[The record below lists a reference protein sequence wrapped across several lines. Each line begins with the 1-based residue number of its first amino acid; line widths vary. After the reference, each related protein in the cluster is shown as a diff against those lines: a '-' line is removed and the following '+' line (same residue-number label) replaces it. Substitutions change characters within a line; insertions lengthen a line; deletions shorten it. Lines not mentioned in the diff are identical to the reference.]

1 MMATSV
7 GSKRVSVNVKLTLLF
22 CVFASLFLAGVFVW
36 RMVERNAADLKIDN
50 AERLREKNVD
60 VYSNFISA
68 ALEDSTRRAA
78 FDSELDRLVKSD
90 SIFKNSGQDRARDF
104 LRETYEQ
111 GYSIW
116 IYNLKGQRL
125 FFWGKSDVVKAFQPS
140 ENTLKSMLMTS
151 SIATPSKFHI
161 RAKDGVICEVRGA
174 VISSSQV
181 SSKATTKA
189 KSTGIL
195 FVAKSWDRE
204 YQNYIGQLTNSKVK
218 IEVAKSD
225 KVNLDADVVLSG
237 PEGKAFATL
246 SFEDPGELR
255 QALNQATDRAVYIF
269 ILFVVCLVTT
279 LMIAVFRWV
288 VQPLR
293 TIGQT
298 LAYGDLVAL
307 SDVERAGAEFEQV
320 AGVIAQFFL
329 QRDALNKAK
338 ENLELRV
345 AERTHELRE
354 AYEATI
360 EGWSRALEFR
370 DQETEGHCRRVTAM
384 TVRLASDMG
393 ISGDELLNLKR
404 GALLHDI
411 GKMGIPDS
419 ILLKPGK
426 LTEEERHV
434 MEQHTIYAY
443 QMLEP
448 IVFLRPALDIPLYH
462 HEKWDG
468 TGYPYKLKGHQ
479 IPLSARIFAV
489 IDVWDALRSDRP
501 YRQAWSEERVTQ
513 YIIENSGS
521 HFDPQVV
528 KAFLAVP
535 DQEKLMIRTA
545 ATRRAAQQQ
554 QQQRAA

>member
-1 MMATSV
+1 MRATSA
-7 GSKRVSVNVKLTLLF
+7 GTKRVSVNVKLTLLF

-36 RMVERNAADLKIDN
+36 RMVERNAADIKIDN
-50 AERLREKNVD
+50 DERIRQKNVD
-60 VYSNFISA
+60 AYTNFLSVD
-68 ALEDSTRRAA
+68 LEETTRRSA
-78 FDSELDRLVKSD
+78 FDSELARLVKSGGLL
-90 SIFKNSGQDRARDF
+90 KNSGQERARDF
-104 LRETYEQ
+104 LREVHEA

-125 FFWGKSDVVKAFQPS
+125 FFWGESDVVKAFQPS
-140 ENTLKSMLMTS
+140 ENSLKSMVMTTS
-151 SIATPSKFHI
+151 TSTPSKFHI
-161 RAKDGVICEVRGA
+161 RAKNGLVCEVRGA
-174 VISSSQV
+174 VITSSQAV
-181 SSKATTKA
+181 SKAGLKSG
-189 KSTGIL
+189 STGML
-195 FVAKSWDRE
+195 FIAKSWDKE
-204 YQNYIGQLTNSKVK
+204 YQKYVGQLTNSKLK
-218 IEVAKSD
+218 IDFAKSD
-225 KVNLDADVVLSG
+225 KIDLDADMILAG
-237 PEGKAFATL
+237 PDGKAFATMN
-246 SFEDPGELR
+246 FEDPGELK
-255 QALNQATDRAVYIF
+255 QVLNQATDRAVYIF
-269 ILFVVCLVTT
+269 ILFVFCLVTT
-279 LMIAVFRWV
+279 LVVAVYRWV

-298 LAYGDLVAL
+298 LTYGDLVAL

-384 TVRLASDMG
+384 SVRLASDMG
-393 ISGDELLNLKR
+393 ITGDELLNLKR

-513 YIIENSGS
+513 YILENSGS

-528 KAFLAVP
+528 KAFLAIP
-535 DQEKLMIRTA
+535 EQEKLMIRTA
-545 ATRRAAQQQ
+545 ATRRTHQQQ
-554 QQQRAA
+554 QQAA